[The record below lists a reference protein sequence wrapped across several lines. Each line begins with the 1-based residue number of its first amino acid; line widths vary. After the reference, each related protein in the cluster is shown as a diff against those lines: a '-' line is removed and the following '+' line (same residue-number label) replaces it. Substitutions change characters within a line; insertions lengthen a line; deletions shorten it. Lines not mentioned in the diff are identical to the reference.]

1 MVERLYVLIKIEKRK
16 LVLDMKRIIKMGRLI
31 IIKTEKCSGGV
42 RLSHGN
48 MTRVHREI
56 EREKRER
63 ERERERERWREK
75 WK

>member
-1 MVERLYVLIKIEKRK
+1 MLERLYVLIKIEKRK

-48 MTRVHREI
+48 MTRAHREI
-56 EREKRER
+56 EKRER